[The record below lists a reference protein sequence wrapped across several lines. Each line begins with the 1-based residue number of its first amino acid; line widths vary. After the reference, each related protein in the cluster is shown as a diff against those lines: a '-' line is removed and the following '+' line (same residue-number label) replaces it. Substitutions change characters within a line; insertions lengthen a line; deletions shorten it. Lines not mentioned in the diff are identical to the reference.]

1 MAYNNEAKRLFEQ
14 HHLKLPKLIKHYRLG
29 LDLGDNTIAD
39 MLANMPDSEDK
50 AHLIRVLNCDE
61 WGSVSADKYGNPRY
75 IISTEYFAK
84 DGVVNEKFVLRMS
97 KGVFKKYNGRSGEC
111 LVTTA
116 SSRYEL
122 LTKVIMVLGR
132 D

>member
-29 LDLGDNTIAD
+29 LGDDTIRRMIYD
-39 MLANMPDSEDK
+39 MPDSEDK
-50 AHLIRVLNCDE
+50 EQLVRVLNCDE
-61 WGSVSADKYGNPRY
+61 CGSVKADKYGNSRY
-75 IISTEYFAK
+75 IIPIGYFAK

-97 KGVFKKYNGRSGEC
+97 KGVFKKYNGWSGEY
-111 LVTTA
+111 LVATV

-122 LTKVIMVLGR
+122 LLKVIMVLGR
-132 D
+132 E